1 MRNKSTSIFAFS
13 FLAVVV
19 ISILIVLL
27 ADEAVITII
36 STISTLIGIVG
47 LLISFKLDR
56 NISEASFVF
65 ELYKTFR
72 ENENIKNISN
82 KLEAYFLGQE
92 VSITENDRSDIV
104 DYLTFF
110 EMLGSMEQRGA
121 VSVQSID
128 PLFGYDFFIA
138 VNNPIVREMEFE
150 RFNEYYVQTTAL
162 LKKWK
167 KYREKHGLP
176 MPLSVLSER
185 KTDYVKSDT

>member
-1 MRNKSTSIFAFS
+1 MKNKSTSIFTVS
-13 FLAVVV
+13 FLLVVI

-56 NISEASFVF
+56 NISEASFIF
-65 ELYKTFR
+65 DLYKTFR

-82 KLEAYFLGQE
+82 KLEAFFLE
-92 VSITENDRSDIV
+92 KDVLISEEDRSDIV

-110 EMLGSMEQRGA
+110 EMLGSMVKRGA
-121 VSVQSID
+121 VSIESID

-138 VNNPIVREMEFE
+138 VNNPIVKQLELETYAD
-150 RFNEYYVQTTAL
+150 YYVQTAEL
-162 LKKWK
+162 KKKWK

-176 MPLSVLSER
+176 IPLSN
-185 KTDYVKSDT
+185 K